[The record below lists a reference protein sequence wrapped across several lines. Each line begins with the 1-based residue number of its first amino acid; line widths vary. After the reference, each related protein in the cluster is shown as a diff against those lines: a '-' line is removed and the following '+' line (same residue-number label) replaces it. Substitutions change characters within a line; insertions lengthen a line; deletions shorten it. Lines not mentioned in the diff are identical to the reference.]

1 MRYLKLI
8 GLSFRISMLNE
19 LQYRAN
25 FIVQVFQTGLELLV
39 ALGGLSI
46 VYSHTNDLNGWSA
59 PELVVV
65 VGVYFLLGGVI
76 NMLIQPS
83 MIRLMEDVHQ
93 GTLDFTLLKPIE
105 AQLMV
110 SIREA
115 QLWKVVNIAVGC
127 ALIGVG
133 MSRTGSAIEPGQAL
147 AFLLLLALGLVIVYS
162 FWLILTTCVFWLTRI
177 ENILVIFESMYEA
190 GRYPTRIYPAWMQFA
205 LTFLVPIAF
214 AVTVPAEALLG
225 RLTTEA
231 VAGAFALAIFMV
243 VASRVFWKVGL
254 RHYSGASA

>member
-1 MRYLKLI
+1 MRYLRLI
-8 GLSFRISMLNE
+8 GLSFKMSILNE

-25 FIVQVFQTGLELLV
+25 FVVQIFQTALELLV

-46 VYSHTNDLNGWSA
+46 VYSHTSDLNGWSA
-59 PELVVV
+59 SELVVV
-65 VGVYFLLGGVI
+65 VGVYFLIGGVI

-93 GTLDFTLLKPIE
+93 GTLDFTLLKPVD
-105 AQLMV
+105 AQFMV
-110 SIREA
+110 SVREVR
-115 QLWKVVNIAVGC
+115 LWKLVNMIVGC
-127 ALIGVG
+127 VLIGVG
-133 MSRTGSAIEPGQAL
+133 LARLNASVDAGQAL
-147 AFLLLLALGLVIVYS
+147 VFLTVLALGLLIVYS
-162 FWLILTTCVFWLTRI
+162 FWMMLTTCAFWFTRI

-190 GRYPTRIYPAWMQFA
+190 GRYPVRIYPGWLQFT

-225 RLTTEA
+225 RLTAETLLGA
-231 VAGAFALAIFMV
+231 AGLAALMLITA
-243 VASRVFWKVGL
+243 RLFWQRGL

>member
-1 MRYLKLI
+1 MRYLRLI
-8 GLSFRISMLNE
+8 GLSFKMSILNE

-25 FIVQVFQTGLELLV
+25 FIVQIFQTALELLV

-46 VYSHTNDLNGWSA
+46 VYSQTSDLNGWSA
-59 PELVVV
+59 SELVVV
-65 VGVYFLLGGVI
+65 VGVYFLIGGVI

-93 GTLDFTLLKPIE
+93 GTLDFTLLKPVD
-105 AQLMV
+105 AQFMV
-110 SIREA
+110 SVREVR
-115 QLWKVVNIAVGC
+115 LWKLVNMIVGC
-127 ALIGVG
+127 VLIGVG
-133 MSRTGSAIEPGQAL
+133 LARLNASTDAGQAL
-147 AFLLLLALGLVIVYS
+147 VFLTVLALGLLIVYS
-162 FWLILTTCVFWLTRI
+162 FWLMLTTCAFWFTRI

-190 GRYPTRIYPAWMQFA
+190 GRYPVRIYPGWLQFT

-225 RLTTEA
+225 RLTAETLLGA
-231 VAGAFALAIFMV
+231 AGLAALMLI
-243 VASRVFWKVGL
+243 ASRLFWQRGL